1 MHYPQEL
8 EETIALP
15 DGRNFLLRPVRP
27 EDEPAFHAAFAKLST
42 EDIRMRFLHPI
53 TSLTHAM
60 AAHLTQI
67 DYDREMALVLTR
79 QAEDSSG
86 EIYGVVRLVADPDK
100 ERAEFAIIVS
110 SRLIGMGIGSLMM
123 RRMIDYARN
132 QGIREIVGYVLRE
145 NRRMLK
151 LAEVFGF
158 IVTPAVDDPAVV
170 QVSLPLRSEH

>member
-1 MHYPQEL
+1 MHYPQKL
-8 EETIALP
+8 EEIIALP

-42 EDIRMRFLHPI
+42 EEIRMRFLHPI
-53 TSLTHAM
+53 KGLTHAT
-60 AAHLTQI
+60 AARLTQI

-86 EIYGVVRLVADPDK
+86 EIYGVVRLMADPDK
-100 ERAEFAIIVS
+100 ERAEFAIIIGS
-110 SRLIGMGIGSLMM
+110 PLIGMGIGSLMM

-158 IVTPAVDDPAVV
+158 IVTPAVNDPAVV
-170 QVSLPLRSEH
+170 QVSLPLQSEH

>member
-1 MHYPQEL
+1 
-8 EETIALP
+8 
-15 DGRNFLLRPVRP
+15 
-27 EDEPAFHAAFAKLST
+27 
-42 EDIRMRFLHPI
+42 MRFLHPI
-53 TSLTHAM
+53 KGLTHAT
-60 AAHLTQI
+60 AARLTQI

-110 SRLIGMGIGSLMM
+110 SRLIGMGIGSFMM

-170 QVSLPLRSEH
+170 QVSLPLQSEH